1 MSGGA
6 SVVANDSGDNDQ
18 GAARLRLYVARDTPN
33 SARAERNLMAALKD
47 LGGGGLVLEV
57 VDVFTHPKRAITDGV
72 IVTPMLIGLR
82 TKGRLIMIGDLTDTA
97 KLMALLQSLLDS
109 AGR

>member
-1 MSGGA
+1 MSGATMVTNDPGHRDHGA
-6 SVVANDSGDNDQ
+6 TH
-18 GAARLRLYVARDTPN
+18 LRLYVARDTPN

-47 LGGGGLVLEV
+47 LGGGLGLEI

-82 TKGRLIMIGDLTDTA
+82 AKGRLTMIGDLTDTA
-97 KLMALLQSLLDS
+97 KLLALLQSLLDS